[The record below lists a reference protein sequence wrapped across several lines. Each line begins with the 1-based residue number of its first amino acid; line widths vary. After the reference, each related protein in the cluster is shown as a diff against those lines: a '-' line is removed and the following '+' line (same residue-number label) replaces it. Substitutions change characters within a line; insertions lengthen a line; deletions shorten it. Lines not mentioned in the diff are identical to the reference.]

1 MVRHGRLTT
10 DPRVLARRVRRYT
23 SARKWFVERN
33 HDITKT
39 LLLVGS
45 GRSGS
50 TWLSEV
56 LVEAFSCR
64 LIFEPLRSDVV
75 ALSRNMRWG
84 SYADADSDDAE
95 FHRVLERVLTGRI
108 RNPIVDAFN
117 AYRLPNRRL
126 VKEIRATNLLPW
138 IHAHF
143 PEVPVIYLL
152 RHPVAASWS
161 ATELGWKP
169 YISEF
174 LRQPRLMDG
183 PLAPYRDVVV
193 RHGDDPDLFHRHVLR
208 WCLENSVPI
217 SQLEPGSVH
226 VVFYENLVQDP
237 YGELGRLA
245 AYLGHFGGDRW
256 TFDPTAPTTDR
267 LSRANYRKTPAL
279 SARERLESWAA
290 AVPQL
295 SIERALALWRSSGSI
310 ASTGHRRC
318 RVCQPTESCRAPGRS
333 MSSRVT
339 RGDRRTRNRRIPGR
353 SRHRRT
359 GGERRPRPGPRVVGP
374 ARCWSCADSG
384 DVRDGDERF

>member
-1 MVRHGRLTT
+1 L
-10 DPRVLARRVRRYT
+10 RRYA

-75 ALSRNMRWG
+75 PLSKNMPWG
-84 SYADADSDDAE
+84 SYVDAGDDDAE
-95 FHRVLERVLTGRI
+95 FHRVMERILTGRV

-117 AYRLPNRRL
+117 VYRFPQRRL

-138 IHAHF
+138 THAQF

-152 RHPVAASWS
+152 RHPVATAWS

-169 YISEF
+169 FLSEF
-174 LRQPRLMDG
+174 LRQERLMDG
-183 PLAPYRDVVV
+183 PLAPYRDVIA

-217 SQLEPGSVH
+217 GQLEPGSVH
-226 VVFYENLVQDP
+226 VVFYENLVEDP
-237 YGELGRLA
+237 YAELRRLADYLGR
-245 AYLGHFGGDRW
+245 FGKTAW

-267 LSRANYRKTPAL
+267 LSRANYRKTPMMPP
-279 SARERLESWAA
+279 SERLESWVGV
-290 AVPQL
+290 VPRP
-295 SIERALALWRSSGSI
+295 SVERAVALLEEFGLDRVYGASVRPYLRADSVLLGAPRPPTGTAQAEVPGGSED
-310 ASTGHRRC
+310 
-318 RVCQPTESCRAPGRS
+318 TESS
-333 MSSRVT
+333 NSR
-339 RGDRRTRNRRIPGR
+339 
-353 SRHRRT
+353 
-359 GGERRPRPGPRVVGP
+359 
-374 ARCWSCADSG
+374 
-384 DVRDGDERF
+384 